1 MLHALITSIQPRTRA
16 SKSRTGGAGR
26 SHRVS
31 SRQRTDSFPEL
42 VDLTDRLVAFR
53 VVGRIE
59 RRLVE
64 MSAFADKMA
73 QARGAAKRVE
83 DKAIGRADNIIARED
98 ILHERVDEVFDPHD
112 AKLDAA
118 QKELDAVERELD
130 KADNERPLQRSS
142 GNSSL
147 GVDKITIRPSRAEL
161 EAQAEGLLKQLN
173 DVTLAGDGTTGD
185 LPKVSTASH
194 LSGS

>member
-1 MLHALITSIQPRTRA
+1 
-16 SKSRTGGAGR
+16 
-26 SHRVS
+26 
-31 SRQRTDSFPEL
+31 
-42 VDLTDRLVAFR
+42 
-53 VVGRIE
+53 
-59 RRLVE
+59 

-98 ILHERVDEVFDPHD
+98 LLHERVDEVFDPHD

-142 GNSSL
+142 GNSSP
-147 GVDKITIRPSRAEL
+147 GADKITILKETPIKDH
-161 EAQAEGLLKQLN
+161 AEGLALISSVLMDKENGVIPPLLN
-173 DVTLAGDGTTGD
+173 DR
-185 LPKVSTASH
+185 
-194 LSGS
+194 